1 MCFFR
6 CAFADLL
13 LYKNLL
19 NCIILSSSRFI
30 GIKRLHIQVKSPPS
44 KFTAA
49 LVQVIK
55 MNSNIE
61 LLAPGGDV
69 DAIKAAIIAGADA
82 VYCGL
87 DTFNARN
94 RASNISFDELVGVI
108 RLAHQYDCEI
118 FLTLNI
124 VILEREFKAMA
135 ALLSKLANTTLDGVI
150 VQDIGMFYLIKKYF
164 PTLDI
169 HASTQM
175 TTHNIGQIPFL
186 KKLGASRV
194 NLSRELNLREITD
207 MATVGHK
214 YDILTEVFVHGSLC
228 VAFSGLCYSTSAS
241 VGNSGNRG
249 RCSQACREEY
259 ETTETGNNF
268 PLNIKDNSAFFDMPA
283 LIKAGVHSFKIEG
296 RIKGASYVHTVV
308 DSFRKQID
316 GYLETGELTQDGER
330 LYKVFNRDLT
340 NAFLRGDLNQSMFI
354 ENPRDNSTNRALEAS
369 NAISVVQ
376 IYDAKQ
382 TLQQERNEINATV
395 FDKIKHLSIEKMRLK
410 LLFSGE
416 AGKPLSIT
424 AAIEEAALLPG
435 SSNSKRVIKVQSNQA
450 LIESEKPNIDLVS
463 LDKRFRSFNN
473 AQYTLDAIEAEAV
486 SPNVSLA
493 FSSLTAL
500 KNELALQLNN
510 ERDVLPEVILPALD
524 KNPRAVPNSE
534 DATPPKLSLLI
545 CDKDDLHLA
554 EVTDADIYFKLPDAY
569 KRGCTEYVDFLAANP
584 RLIPWFPPVLIGK
597 DFDVAVTILEQAK
610 PKLIVTNNTGI
621 AHRAFELGIEWI
633 AGPFLNTTNSYAL
646 LAMQEAF
653 DCSGAFI
660 SNEINRQ
667 QIQTIARPKNFKM
680 MYSIYHPI
688 LLMASRQCF
697 FQQSVGCEK
706 PRIDNGCMLSC
717 DKSTSITNLKGDSFA
732 IDKQKAGYPSI
743 YNQDQFLNM
752 EIINDLAHLF
762 DGFMIDLTN
771 IGAGDKESPDKVQL
785 IEQFEQLLSGDL
797 SVEASVNKLV
807 PQSTNVQYHNG
818 L

>member
-1 MCFFR
+1 MHP
-6 CAFADLL
+6 
-13 LYKNLL
+13 K
-19 NCIILSSSRFI
+19 
-30 GIKRLHIQVKSPPS
+30 
-44 KFTAA
+44 
-49 LVQVIK
+49 
-55 MNSNIE
+55 IE
-61 LLAPGGDV
+61 LLAPGGDIE
-69 DAIKAAIIAGADA
+69 AIKAAIIAGADA

-87 DTFNARN
+87 DSFNARN

-108 RLAHQYDCEI
+108 HLAHQYDCEI

-124 VILEREFKAMA
+124 VILEREFKTMA
-135 ALLSKLANTTLDGVI
+135 TLLSRLANTALDGVI
-150 VQDIGMFYLIKKYF
+150 VQDIGMFYLIKKHF
-164 PTLDI
+164 PSLDI

-175 TTHNIGQIPFL
+175 TTHNVGQIPFL
-186 KKLGASRV
+186 KELGASRV
-194 NLSRELNLREITD
+194 NLSRELNLREITE
-207 MATVGHK
+207 MATVGTQH
-214 YDILTEVFVHGSLC
+214 DILTEVFVHGSLC
-228 VAFSGLCYSTSAS
+228 VAFSGLCYSSSAS

-259 ETTETGNNF
+259 ETTESGNKF

-283 LIKAGVHSFKIEG
+283 LIEAGVHSFKIEG

-316 GYLETGELTQDGER
+316 GYIETGELTQDGER

-354 ENPRDNSTNRALEAS
+354 ENPRDNSTQHALAAN

-376 IYDAKQ
+376 IHEVKQ
-382 TLQQERNEINATV
+382 TLQHERDALNASV
-395 FDKIKHLSIEKMRLK
+395 FDKIKHLSIEKMRLH
-410 LLFSGE
+410 LSFRGE
-416 AGKPLSIT
+416 VDTPLQIT
-424 AAIEEAALLPG
+424 ATIEEDGLLPG
-435 SSNSKRVIKVQSNQA
+435 AASKVRTITVQSNQSLVSSNA
-450 LIESEKPNIDLVS
+450 SNIDLEA
-463 LDKRFRSFNN
+463 LDKRFKSFNN
-473 AQYTLDAIEAEAV
+473 ARYTLEKIEIKGLSAHL
-486 SPNVSLA
+486 SLA
-493 FSSLTAL
+493 FKALTAL
-500 KNELALQLNN
+500 KNELAFVLNDGK
-510 ERDVLPEVILPALD
+510 EVLTEISLPKLV
-524 KNPRAVPNSE
+524 KH
-534 DATPPKLSLLI
+534 PKADINASTSLSLLI
-545 CDKDDLHLA
+545 CDESDVHLGNA
-554 EVTDADIYFKLPDAY
+554 TNADIYFKLPDAY
-569 KRGCTEYVDFLAANP
+569 KRGCTHYVDFLLTNP

-597 DFDVAVTILEQAK
+597 DFDVAVNILEQVK
-610 PKLIVTNNTGI
+610 PPLIVTNNTGI

-646 LAMQEAF
+646 LAMQETF
-653 DCSGAFI
+653 NCTGAFI
-660 SNEINRQ
+660 SNEINKQ

-688 LLMASRQCF
+688 LLMTSRQCF

-752 EIINDLAHLF
+752 EIIDDLAHLF
-762 DGFMIDLTN
+762 DTFMIDLTN
-771 IGAGDKESPDKVQL
+771 IGAGDKESPDKIALIKHFEKLVCGNQTVHTQL
-785 IEQFEQLLSGDL
+785 HD
-797 SVEASVNKLV
+797 LV